1 MGDHDSRGTV
11 GRVFVAQASAG
22 LPSPL
27 PGLSEVTYSL
37 GESHA
42 DAVVV
47 GTGAE
52 LNAYNLLT
60 PAFLSDMS

>member
-1 MGDHDSRGTV
+1 MELTTRAEQQ
-11 GRVFVAQASAG
+11 VACLLRTQAAG
-22 LPSPL
+22 LLSPL
-27 PGLSEVTYSL
+27 PGVTYSL

-52 LNAYNLLT
+52 LNGYNVLT

>member
-1 MGDHDSRGTV
+1 MGDHDSRRTISC
-11 GRVFVAQASAG
+11 VFVAQASAG

-27 PGLSEVTYSL
+27 PGRSEVTYSL

-52 LNAYNLLT
+52 LNAYNALT
-60 PAFLSDMS
+60 PAVLSNMS